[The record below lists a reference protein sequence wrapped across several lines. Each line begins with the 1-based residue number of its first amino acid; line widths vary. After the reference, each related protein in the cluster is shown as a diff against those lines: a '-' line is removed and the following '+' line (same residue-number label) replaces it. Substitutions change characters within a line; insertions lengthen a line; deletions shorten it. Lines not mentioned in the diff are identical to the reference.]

1 MAVIGT
7 FTPTKEGGW
16 VGTIRTLILDVKVR
30 FVPNDNRA
38 NEAAPAFR
46 VFAGDSEVGAAW
58 RRLSAGEPARE
69 YLSVT
74 LHDPVLAEPVS
85 AALFEAPAANRF
97 ELVWSRRSSDR
108 PSES

>member
-7 FTPTKEGGW
+7 FVPTKEGGW
-16 VGTIRTLILDVKVR
+16 IGNIRTLLIDVKVR
-30 FVPNDNRA
+30 FVPNDNQA

-58 RRLSAGEPARE
+58 RKKSAGDQPRD

-74 LHDPVLAEPVS
+74 FQDPTLPEGIS
-85 AALFEAPAANRF
+85 TALFESSKAGEF
-97 ELVWSRRSSDR
+97 QLVWSRRA
-108 PSES
+108 

>member
-7 FTPTKEGGW
+7 FVPTKEGGW
-16 VGTIRTLILDVKVR
+16 IGNIRTLLIDAKVR
-30 FVPNDNRA
+30 FVPNDNQA

-58 RRLSAGEPARE
+58 RKRSAGEQPRD

-74 LHDPVLAEPVS
+74 LQDPTQPEGIS
-85 AALFEAPAANRF
+85 AALFESSKAGEF
-97 ELVWSRRSSDR
+97 QLVWSRRA
-108 PSES
+108 